1 MGGRTPQLATLQF
14 LHLGGLDYP
23 HSGPGY
29 HLRYQTVRGKQMPHH
44 DLLIIGAGSGNTVAR
59 KNYSEMDVAIVEPWV
74 FGGTCLNRGCIP
86 SKMFVHA
93 ADVALSARRGE
104 SLGVHTT
111 FEGADWPAIRDRVF
125 GRIDPIALS
134 GRDYRVGLE
143 NMTVYESH
151 ARFTGERRVD
161 IDGTSVSAEQ
171 IVVAAG
177 GRPVAPDLPGLT
189 EVPFHTS
196 DSIMRLDSLPEHL
209 VILGGGFIAIE
220 MAHVFEALG
229 SRVTI
234 VHRSDLL
241 LRGADESIRE
251 RITEIYSARMD
262 VRLNT
267 TVTTVSHENGFT
279 LDLSDGSSLEADQ
292 LLVAT
297 GRRPNSDTLDV
308 AAGGIDTNELG
319 LITTDDYLRT
329 SSDGVWAL
337 GDITNPAQLKHIANA
352 EARILTHNLLNPDDL
367 WAMDN
372 SITPHAV
379 FGHPQIGSVGR
390 TEQEL
395 VDAGTPHTVSVRNYS
410 DIAYGWAMEDSTGF
424 VKLLADPSS
433 RLLLGAHIIGPH
445 APTLIQQLIQGMTS
459 GQTVDEMARGQL
471 YVHPAMP
478 EVVEQALLEL

>member
-1 MGGRTPQLATLQF
+1 
-14 LHLGGLDYP
+14 
-23 HSGPGY
+23 
-29 HLRYQTVRGKQMPHH
+29 MPHH
-44 DLLIIGAGSGNTVAR
+44 DLLIIGAGSGNSVVG
-59 KNYSEMDVAIVEPWV
+59 NDYSDINVAIVEPWV

-93 ADVALSARRGE
+93 ADVALSARRGG
-104 SLGVHTT
+104 SLGVNTT

-125 GRIDPIALS
+125 DRIDPIALS
-134 GRDYRVGLE
+134 GRDYRDGLE
-143 NMTVYESH
+143 NVTVYESH

-161 IDGTSVSAEQ
+161 IDGTSVSADQ

-177 GRPVAPDLPGLT
+177 GRPVAPDLPGLA

-234 VHRSDLL
+234 VHRGDLL

-251 RITEIYSARMD
+251 RITGIYSARMG
-262 VRLNT
+262 VHLNT
-267 TVTTVSHENGFT
+267 TVAAVSHDGGFT
-279 LDLSDGSSLEADQ
+279 LDLSDGSTLQAAQ

-297 GRRPNSDTLDV
+297 GRRPNSDTLNV
-308 AAGGIDTNELG
+308 AAAGIDTDERD
-319 LITTDDYLRT
+319 LITTDEYLRT
-329 SSDGVWAL
+329 SSEGVWAL

-352 EARILTHNLLNPDDL
+352 EARILTHNLLNPENL
-367 WAMDN
+367 RAVDN

-379 FGHPQIGSVGR
+379 FGHPQLASVGH
-390 TEQEL
+390 TGQEL
-395 VDAGTPHTVSVRNYS
+395 VDAGTPHTVSVRNFS

-445 APTLIQQLIQGMTS
+445 APTLIQQLIQGMAF